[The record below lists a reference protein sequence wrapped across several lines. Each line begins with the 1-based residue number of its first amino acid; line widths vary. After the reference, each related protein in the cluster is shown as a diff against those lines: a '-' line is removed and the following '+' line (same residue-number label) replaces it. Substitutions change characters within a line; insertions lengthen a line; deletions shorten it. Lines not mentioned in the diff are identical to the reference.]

1 MGEVLGAERTALPG
15 WLAKVHYS
23 PWSAAGGNKC
33 SRKPQPRVVQ
43 LNTGNNGHRSTGRG
57 KSRSRWMLVFWGV
70 DRWSGG
76 AQETTGCRKRSHSI
90 LARPRPNLEA
100 ERKNLATCSQ
110 MEAGERYYVD
120 TLNKDGPGEW
130 NLRSDWVVLADIY
143 LLSIFWMDDCGAIK
157 PVRYNAVGK

>member
-57 KSRSRWMLVFWGV
+57 KSRSRWMLVFWG
-70 DRWSGG
+70 WIAGLAG
-76 AQETTGCRKRSHSI
+76 HRKRQDAGN
-90 LARPRPNLEA
+90 ARTA
-100 ERKNLATCSQ
+100 S
-110 MEAGERYYVD
+110 
-120 TLNKDGPGEW
+120 
-130 NLRSDWVVLADIY
+130 
-143 LLSIFWMDDCGAIK
+143 
-157 PVRYNAVGK
+157 

>member
-57 KSRSRWMLVFWGV
+57 KSRSRWMLVFWGGSLV
-70 DRWSGG
+70 WRGTGNDRM
-76 AQETTGCRKRSHSI
+76 QET
-90 LARPRPNLEA
+90 LAQHLGQTQTKFRGGKKESSNMQP
-100 ERKNLATCSQ
+100 
-110 MEAGERYYVD
+110 
-120 TLNKDGPGEW
+120 DGS
-130 NLRSDWVVLADIY
+130 R
-143 LLSIFWMDDCGAIK
+143 
-157 PVRYNAVGK
+157 